1 MEEENVLKYKIKY
14 LLAEIIGLAGPA
26 VLSSNY
32 FETSVLLVFYY
43 VCYVTCV
50 KTWFSNY
57 TQGII
62 QSLELQYITRLNHE
76 RSRTFS
82 K

>member
-1 MEEENVLKYKIKY
+1 MEEIVKVKVKY

-26 VLSSNY
+26 MLSANY
-32 FETSVLLVFYY
+32 FDTSLLLLFYY
-43 VCYVTCV
+43 VCYVTLV
-50 KTWFSNY
+50 KAHFTNY

-62 QSLELQYITRLNHE
+62 QSLELKYVARLNHE